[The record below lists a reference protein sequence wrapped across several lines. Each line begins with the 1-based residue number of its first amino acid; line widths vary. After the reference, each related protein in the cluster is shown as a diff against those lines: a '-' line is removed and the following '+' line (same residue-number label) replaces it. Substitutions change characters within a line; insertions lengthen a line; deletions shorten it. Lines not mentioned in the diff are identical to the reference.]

1 MCKKNT
7 WSTFKLLHFSPSPD
21 GFQRSKQNLTC
32 NSIRRLLTLKTKRQM
47 NAGSRQVILL
57 NSAFLPLS
65 ISESPRASSNHAF
78 FWQSVWLYL
87 WQFHIHT
94 NIFFLRANSGK
105 RSSTLSDIHRDSHK
119 RRLAKEEIKCMPKE
133 TWRYIWNAELFS
145 W

>member
-47 NAGSRQVILL
+47 NAGSRQVYCCIQHSCLYP
-57 NSAFLPLS
+57 SRSLPMQVPTMHSFDNLSDCTCDSS
-65 ISESPRASSNHAF
+65 ISIPTF
-78 FWQSVWLYL
+78 
-87 WQFHIHT
+87 
-94 NIFFLRANSGK
+94 FFLRANSDK
-105 RSSTLSDIHRDSHK
+105 RSSTLSDFHRDSHK

-133 TWRYIWNAELFS
+133 TWRYI
-145 W
+145 